1 MADSDA
7 VPFSAYDGILS
18 LLGGPDGPIIACG
31 QAVNF
36 WADRY
41 QAEEPRLEALRPFMS
56 KDLDILGDLAAAERI
71 ARATES
77 EIQRAP
83 PRGATPVLANIHL
96 KAGGTNRLVQV
107 LYQIPG
113 LNTDDVRKEA
123 IGVDV
128 FGYSIRVADPI
139 TLLAGK
145 IYNVAHFDQKNR
157 NDIQHVKILCLC
169 VPVFLSK
176 RVEAA
181 ERLPKAARTCL
192 DGLERVLA
200 LSASPDAAKVGVEL
214 GINWLDLIPLAAL
227 RASPNAKL
235 QSFAEKRLKH
245 WRAG

>member
-1 MADSDA
+1 MAGSDA
-7 VPFSAYDGILS
+7 VPFSSYEGILS
-18 LLGGPDGPIIACG
+18 LLAGSEAPIVACG

-41 QAEEPRLEALRPFMS
+41 HAEEPRLESLRPFMS

-77 EIQRAP
+77 EIQHAP
-83 PRGATPVLANIHL
+83 PRGATPVLANIHF
-96 KAGGTNRLVQV
+96 KAGGSIRVVQV

-113 LNTDDVRKEA
+113 LNTDEVRKHA
-123 IGVDV
+123 IAVEVSGCT
-128 FGYSIRVADPI
+128 IRMADPI

-145 IYNVAHFDQKNR
+145 IYNVAYFDQKNR
-157 NDIQHVKILCLC
+157 NDIQHIKILCLC
-169 VPVFLSK
+169 VRVFFSK
-176 RVEAA
+176 LIAVA
-181 ERLPKAARTCL
+181 EQDPKAARTCL
-192 DGLERVLA
+192 NDLERGLA
-200 LSASPDAAKVGVEL
+200 LFASPDAAKVGVML

-245 WRAG
+245 WHPS